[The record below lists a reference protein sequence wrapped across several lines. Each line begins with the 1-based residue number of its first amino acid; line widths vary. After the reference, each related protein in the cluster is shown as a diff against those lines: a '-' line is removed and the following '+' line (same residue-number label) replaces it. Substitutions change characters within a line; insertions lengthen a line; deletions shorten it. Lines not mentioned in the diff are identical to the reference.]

1 MNVYSPFST
10 TAPASGPVYIGGLQP
25 PAIRPMTGPAAG
37 YPAPPPG
44 YGQDRVGVLAAAS
57 NTVNNT
63 PLYPID
69 AVIEDPRMASRL
81 RFFFIGNSRTLLKV
95 GASPFGR
102 SVLSFLGGAIPLFTP
117 SAQIQ
122 MIRSNMDTWVYRA
135 DLLRAGMD
143 PIQARMLQMAGVMSV
158 PDLARY
164 ASPMDQAMLAS
175 KLLPIAASLGV
186 QPPSAAL
193 IATWVRTAQQL
204 PPVIR

>member
-1 MNVYSPFST
+1 MPYVYSPFSA
-10 TAPASGPVYIGGLQP
+10 TAPAPVPAYNGG
-25 PAIRPMTGPAAG
+25 IKFTGPAAG

-44 YGQDRVGVLAAAS
+44 YGPDRVGVLAGASLAA
-57 NTVNNT
+57 NDA
-63 PLYPID
+63 PLYPINM
-69 AVIEDPRMASRL
+69 VIEDQRTASRL

-102 SVLSFLGGAIPLFTP
+102 SLLSFVAGAIPLFTP
-117 SAQIQ
+117 SAESQ
-122 MIRSNMDTWVYRA
+122 MIKANMSMWVYRA

-143 PIQARMLQMAGVMSV
+143 PVQARMLQLAGVVGV

-164 ASPMDQAMLAS
+164 NNPMDQAMLAS
-175 KLLPIAASLGV
+175 KMVPIAASLGV
-186 QPPSAAL
+186 PPPTGVM